1 MPYYKT
7 LSAGGQSAFGKPS
20 VFAGATPVGDAP
32 GPWIEVAGDVSVNPD
47 APNED
52 RGVFL
57 CCDERELLEWLS
69 VACVGSHRPRYSS
82 ESSLCALVAPTNV
95 ASLRRKPFKQKGL
108 AALSQQCHR
117 STQDSPVHRVDYLF
131 FQGHQPG
138 RDSVRECSERMKRQH
153 R

>member
-1 MPYYKT
+1 MRAAPLINY
-7 LSAGGQSAFGKPS
+7 SAFSNLARLDRFNAS
-20 VFAGATPVGDAP
+20 V
-32 GPWIEVAGDVSVNPD
+32 
-47 APNED
+47 
-52 RGVFL
+52 
-57 CCDERELLEWLS
+57 DE
-69 VACVGSHRPRYSS
+69 A
-82 ESSLCALVAPTNV
+82 NV

-108 AALSQQCHR
+108 ASLSQQCHR